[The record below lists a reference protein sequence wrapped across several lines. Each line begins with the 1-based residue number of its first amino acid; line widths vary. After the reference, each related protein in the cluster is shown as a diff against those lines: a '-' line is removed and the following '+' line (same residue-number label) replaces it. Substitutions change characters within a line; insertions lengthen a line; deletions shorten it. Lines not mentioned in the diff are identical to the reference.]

1 MIAPDEETLKQ
12 QVKEDKAIRKAFNRT
27 KKERKKRGIP
37 EGGLTREQSL
47 QRQEQIRQG
56 TANLKAKLQ
65 DPKDYGLDILGI
77 KIPSALGLLG
87 TGIGNLTNTMM
98 YNTLTNPDLVNRQ
111 EGGYPIFDS
120 QGNIVG
126 VRDKFGRLTG
136 RDPEAELQA
145 RIDKMNNS
153 VDEQEEVVQP
163 NPVTGQCPTG
173 YTYDA
178 NQQTCVPIFASQI
191 PSTFNYETYM
201 PTPTLLD
208 QPMNL
213 LDVDPMF
220 GEPMD
225 FSYGMPRV
233 RLL

>member
-1 MIAPDEETLKQ
+1 MVFAPDEETLEALT
-12 QVKEDKAIRKAFNRT
+12 VKDKALEKAYERT

-37 EGGLTREQSL
+37 EQGLTRKQALTKRLEK
-47 QRQEQIRQG
+47 QISDA
-56 TANLKAKLQ
+56 TARLDTPVSDIPNYYALDRLQ
-65 DPKDYGLDILGI
+65 DL
-77 KIPSALGLLG
+77 SARAMGNNLLSLLG
-87 TGIGNLTNTMM
+87 QESAQPIIDPRTGR
-98 YNTLTNPDLVNRQ
+98 V
-111 EGGYPIFDS
+111 
-120 QGNIVG
+120 VG
-126 VRDKFGRLTG
+126 VTHGGLFGSEVYTG
-136 RDPEAELQA
+136 RPEFNPFAPPPRPE
-145 RIDKMNNS
+145 RDRP
-153 VDEQEEVVQP
+153 EQEVVEP

-178 NQQTCVPIFASQI
+178 NQQACVPIFASQI

>member
-12 QVKEDKAIRKAFNRT
+12 QVKEDKEIRKAFNRT

-56 TANLKAKLQ
+56 TANLKAKLEE
-65 DPKDYGLDILGI
+65 PTNYGLDIFGI

-87 TGIGNLTNTMM
+87 TGMGNLTNTMM
-98 YNTLTNPDLVNRQ
+98 YNTLTNPNLVNTK
-111 EGGYPIFDS
+111 EGGYPILDS
-120 QGNIVG
+120 MGNIVG

-153 VDEQEEVVQP
+153 VEEPETVAP

-225 FSYGMPRV
+225 FNYSMPRV